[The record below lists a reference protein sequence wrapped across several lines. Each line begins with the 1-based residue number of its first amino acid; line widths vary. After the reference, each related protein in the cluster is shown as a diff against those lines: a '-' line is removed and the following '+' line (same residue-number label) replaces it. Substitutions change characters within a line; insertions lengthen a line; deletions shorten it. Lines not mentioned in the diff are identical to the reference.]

1 MPSEISLKGEKTLSR
16 YKRRLKVCRGKK
28 SQVLERLIKIEPC
41 LKETQHKFTKFT
53 VSVLLENKMA
63 VFSDEYHF
71 CTAHWRLVDSSVAKY
86 SNAVSTASIS
96 SS

>member
-1 MPSEISLKGEKTLSR
+1 M
-16 YKRRLKVCRGKK
+16 KRHYPGTREDLESKVCRKKK

-41 LKETQHKFTKFT
+41 LKETQDKFTKFT

-71 CTAHWRLVDSSVAKY
+71 VQLIGDL
-86 SNAVSTASIS
+86 
-96 SS
+96 